1 MIFRYF
7 DLLLLLL
14 FKSTVSLVVF
24 DYARI
29 CGFITSVVEN
39 KTKKKNKKL
48 KSFVQKKQQTKTA
61 EPRRTIE

>member
-39 KTKKKNKKL
+39 KTKKKKQKIKIIRTEKATNKN
-48 KSFVQKKQQTKTA
+48 SRTTKND
-61 EPRRTIE
+61 